1 MHAPQ
6 DKMTRMPIP
15 VLLMVRELHQGGS
28 ERQMTEMARGL
39 SRDTFFPHVGCFRP
53 GGLRGD
59 QLRAEGIPVAHF
71 PVYSY
76 KSMGAIDGAQQL
88 ARYVKENGIRLVH
101 TFDVPLN
108 VFGVPVAKML
118 TSAVALSSQR
128 AHRELASPGYRTLL
142 KIVDRVA
149 DGIVVNC
156 EFLKRHLVEDEGV
169 TEEKIR
175 LCYNGID
182 LTQFQPTP
190 RERGPLT
197 IGVVCALRPE
207 KGLPTLVEAFGR
219 VAKKRPDL
227 RLAVVGS
234 GPVLEELQKRAC
246 ELNVANQCHWEPAT
260 KEVAAWM
267 RKIDIFVLPSLSEA
281 LSNSLM
287 EAMACGCCVVASRVG
302 GNPEL
307 VADGERGL
315 LFEKQDVNGL
325 TAALERLVENE
336 EARCNMAL
344 NGKRFIHEK
353 FSLKAAAQQMGTIYE
368 EFLEKK
374 RR

>member
-1 MHAPQ
+1 
-6 DKMTRMPIP
+6 MTRMPIP

-39 SRDTFFPHVGCFRP
+39 SRDRFFPHVGCFLP

-76 KSMGAIDGAQQL
+76 KSMGAVNGARQL

-128 AHRELASPGYRTLL
+128 AHRELAPPGYWNLL
-142 KIVDRVA
+142 KVVDRIA

-169 TEEKIR
+169 AEKKIR

-182 LTQFQPTP
+182 LSQFQPAQ
-190 RERGPLT
+190 RECRPLT

-207 KGLPTLVEAFGR
+207 KGLLTLVEAFGR
-219 VAKKRPDL
+219 VAKNRPEL

-234 GPVLEELQKRAC
+234 GPVLEELQKRAG
-246 ELNVANQCHWEPAT
+246 ELGVADQCHWEPAT
-260 KEVAAWM
+260 KDVAAWM

-287 EAMACGCCVVASRVG
+287 EAMAGGCCVVASRVG

-315 LFEKQDVNGL
+315 LFEKQDAEGL
-325 TAALERLVENE
+325 ATALERIVGNE
-336 EARCNMAL
+336 ELRRVMAL
-344 NGKRFIHEK
+344 NGQRFIHEN
-353 FSLKAAAQQMGTIYE
+353 FSLKAAASQMGAIYE